1 MKLPLR
7 PIALIVCAVVLLSA
21 LCLGLSV
28 YAYDVTPMDKMGLV
42 VTESSDLNIRSGPG
56 TEYGKVT
63 ALPKG
68 TIVTITGSSNDSAC
82 EIW

>member
-42 VTESSDLNIRSGPG
+42 VTESSDLNIRSGPNG
-56 TEYGKVT
+56 VR
-63 ALPKG
+63 KG
-68 TIVTITGSSNDSAC
+68 NGASEGNDC
-82 EIW
+82 NNYRQQQ